1 MTDSTLIHPALRLR
15 LPRRLWILLPLL
27 VLATLFFYPLALI
40 VKQAFTDDQGLFSA
54 AALQQVF
61 ESRRFVGALLNTLQI
76 ALLATLGCTVLG
88 TLLSLLLVFTPF
100 PGSRLIARVIDTFI
114 AMPTFLIT
122 LAFTFIYGSAGL
134 LNGTLM
140 AAFGFT
146 LPPVDFLYSI
156 WGVIWRKS
164 PCLRRW

>member
-1 MTDSTLIHPALRLR
+1 M
-15 LPRRLWILLPLL
+15 
-27 VLATLFFYPLALI
+27 
-40 VKQAFTDDQGLFSA
+40 
-54 AALQQVF
+54 F
-61 ESRRFVGALLNTLQI
+61 ESRRFVSALLNTLQI
-76 ALLATLGCTVLG
+76 ALLATLGCLVLG

-140 AAFGFT
+140 TAFGFT
-146 LPPVDFLYSI
+146 LPPVGLSLLHLGGDPGGKL
-156 WGVIWRKS
+156 